1 MSNKKTR
8 KNQQS
13 PQTPQTPQTPQL
25 SFLREHHSLAPSNPT
40 ISPNLHGWFQP
51 SNQVLIH
58 KYIKQIKPKIILEL
72 GTWLGKSAIFMCK
85 HSPKN
90 TAIICVD
97 MWQGDKSIGYT
108 TEHNGINLYEQ
119 FLTNMAPLKK
129 QIFPVKMDGRRAIK
143 YLFENGI
150 KPDMIYLDMGHTY
163 EDVRGDLATILKYF
177 NGIPIIGDDYNYYD
191 STRQAVIE
199 ARVKY
204 NIPYM
209 DVDGN
214 CYAFLWTPPK
224 FHTKTP
230 VFTID
235 GDRDSNSNRKNA
247 YKYRERI
254 THYGQPILYK
264 NASSAPPVL
273 HICNHWKDLAKGGGV
288 IVYIPAKY
296 NGVKYPPITHTPLG
310 IVSICN
316 PEYSVDLMAD
326 LGILVMGATIARKL
340 FRYIEDIEQ
349 KSGNFGGV
357 NAYNVEL
364 IVRYHINYAIM
375 MEQIPIQ
382 YVYLSRKLRPL
393 DWGRNKYK
401 TWVKRYEKII
411 YHE

>member
-8 KNQQS
+8 KTQQS
-13 PQTPQTPQTPQL
+13 PQL
-25 SFLREHHSLAPSNPT
+25 RFLREHHALPPSDPT

-72 GTWLGKSAIFMCK
+72 GTWLGKSATFMCK

-90 TAIICVD
+90 TVIICVD

-108 TEHNGINLYEQ
+108 TEHDGINLYKQ
-119 FLTNMAPLKK
+119 FLTNMAPLHK
-129 QIFPVKMDGRRAIK
+129 QIFPIKMDGRRAIK

-163 EDVRGDLATILKYF
+163 EDVRGDLAIILKYF
-177 NGIPIIGDDYNYYD
+177 DGIPIIGDDYNYYD

-199 ARVKY
+199 ARIKY

-214 CYAFLWTPPK
+214 CYALLWTPPK
-224 FHTKTP
+224 FHAPTP
-230 VFTID
+230 VFNID
-235 GDRDSNSNRKNA
+235 TDGKNS

-264 NASSAPPVL
+264 NASSEPPVL
-273 HICNHWKDLAKGGGV
+273 HICNNWKDLAKGVGV
-288 IVYIPAKY
+288 IVYIPPKY

-316 PEYSVDLMAD
+316 PECSVDLMAD
-326 LGILVMGATIARKL
+326 LGILIMSATIARKL
-340 FRYIEDIEQ
+340 VKYIEDIEE
-349 KSGNFGGV
+349 KIGNFGGV
-357 NAYNVEL
+357 NAYNTEL
-364 IVRYHINYAIM
+364 IVRYYMNYAIM

-382 YVYLSRKLRPL
+382 YVYLSRKMRPL
-393 DWGRNKYK
+393 DWGRYKYK
-401 TWVKRYEKII
+401 AWMKRYAKII